1 MLHKLSVWLLKKIVL
16 RGEAKH
22 QLAFN
27 YAITEQEL
35 DRIGEFRVAQYQ
47 RRLPYMLS
55 SLDLAAVNLF
65 LITARKEIDKNN
77 AYFVYYRNVKSG
89 NKVVNARQASLDIGI
104 IKISE
109 ILNHIKELQP
119 SDYFRIS
126 RDREFSRNFNAEI
139 YEFVKSTDY
148 TYLID
153 WYKESE
159 GHSEYFVEDETH
171 LTSEGAQ
178 AYINCIKKAVL
189 EVFKK

>member
-1 MLHKLSVWLLKKIVL
+1 
-16 RGEAKH
+16 
-22 QLAFN
+22 
-27 YAITEQEL
+27 
-35 DRIGEFRVAQYQ
+35 
-47 RRLPYMLS
+47 MLS

-139 YEFVKSTDY
+139 YEFKKNINRKNVYIKLTINDKGLLCISFH
-148 TYLID
+148 ID
-153 WYKESE
+153 N
-159 GHSEYFVEDETH
+159 G
-171 LTSEGAQ
+171 G
-178 AYINCIKKAVL
+178 N
-189 EVFKK
+189 

>member
-1 MLHKLSVWLLKKIVL
+1 
-16 RGEAKH
+16 
-22 QLAFN
+22 
-27 YAITEQEL
+27 
-35 DRIGEFRVAQYQ
+35 
-47 RRLPYMLS
+47 MLS

-126 RDREFSRNFNAEI
+126 RDREFSINFKAEI
-139 YEFVKSTDY
+139 YEFNIIINSKL
-148 TYLID
+148 LI
-153 WYKESE
+153 
-159 GHSEYFVEDETH
+159 
-171 LTSEGAQ
+171 
-178 AYINCIKKAVL
+178 
-189 EVFKK
+189 

>member
-1 MLHKLSVWLLKKIVL
+1 
-16 RGEAKH
+16 
-22 QLAFN
+22 
-27 YAITEQEL
+27 
-35 DRIGEFRVAQYQ
+35 
-47 RRLPYMLS
+47 MLS

-89 NKVVNARQASLDIGI
+89 NKVVNVRQASLDIGI

-139 YEFVKSTDY
+139 YEFKKIINRKM
-148 TYLID
+148 LI
-153 WYKESE
+153 
-159 GHSEYFVEDETH
+159 
-171 LTSEGAQ
+171 
-178 AYINCIKKAVL
+178 
-189 EVFKK
+189 

>member
-1 MLHKLSVWLLKKIVL
+1 
-16 RGEAKH
+16 
-22 QLAFN
+22 
-27 YAITEQEL
+27 
-35 DRIGEFRVAQYQ
+35 
-47 RRLPYMLS
+47 MLS

-139 YEFVKSTDY
+139 YEFKKIINRKFPGFLPKKILLSFREVKLFY
-148 TYLID
+148 TLLD
-153 WYKESE
+153 S
-159 GHSEYFVEDETH
+159 
-171 LTSEGAQ
+171 LPQ
-178 AYINCIKKAVL
+178 
-189 EVFKK
+189 